1 MTPSIPLQAVTREV
15 VDAIHTRATVLTG
28 VIDTVIN
35 VCKGKTTKFIF
46 LQNWTTNKRDTSN
59 SLNYYNKKQANGL
72 KKNVQFTKG
81 EVQDLI
87 TVFSKLAEV
96 EKDSSEQK
104 GGSGESQQEVQRKRL
119 NMRTLPDQHRSP
131 ALS

>member
-1 MTPSIPLQAVTREV
+1 MTPSIPLKAVTREV
-15 VDAIHTRATVLTG
+15 VDAIHTRTTVLTG

-87 TVFSKLAEV
+87 TVFSKLAEADKRAIPINV
-96 EKDSSEQK
+96 IIWGLGRLFFL
-104 GGSGESQQEVQRKRL
+104 GGGGGVGVGWHSGGG
-119 NMRTLPDQHRSP
+119 
-131 ALS
+131 AG

>member
-15 VDAIHTRATVLTG
+15 FDAIHTRATVLTG

-46 LQNWTTNKRDTSN
+46 LQNWTTNKRDTS
-59 SLNYYNKKQANGL
+59 SSFNYYSKKQANGL
-72 KKNVQFTKG
+72 KKSVEFTKG

-87 TVFSKLAEV
+87 PVFSKLAEA
-96 EKDSSEQK
+96 EKDSSEK
-104 GGSGESQQEVQRKRL
+104 RLWRIQQEE
-119 NMRTLPDQHRSP
+119 
-131 ALS
+131 